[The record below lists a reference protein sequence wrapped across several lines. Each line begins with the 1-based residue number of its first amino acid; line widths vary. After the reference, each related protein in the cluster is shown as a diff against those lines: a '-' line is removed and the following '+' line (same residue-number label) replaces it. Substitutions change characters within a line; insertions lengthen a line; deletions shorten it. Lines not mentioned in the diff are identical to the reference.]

1 MGASHKEHQAHK
13 ENYQCLVISHLAP
26 DSIRQLLNPPS
37 VSSVTSCKNLGVYHE
52 KDSAN
57 ATLRCHHATVTSRR
71 IVLAILPSLF
81 ALLIFGFGFAA
92 GRYQA
97 TMNLRR
103 LISDYAKSETLGHVV
118 PKDEKASY
126 ALAYD
131 DPASAEREMDHFT
144 YAVPSVL
151 TPFVGSGPEP
161 GQHDNATINSMQ
173 FRSNRDVTMPKP
185 ANRYRIFLTGGS
197 TAFGSGASSQDKTI
211 GQYLETQLNLTFQ
224 SSNLRY
230 EVFTLA
236 SPAWTSTHERI
247 AIENRLSELEP
258 NMVISFSGCNDV
270 HWAGAGNDTFWF
282 RTYADQHFWD
292 MVNTAR
298 GIAGSPPMTDVVAP
312 PTKIDPALVGARLE
326 KNVRLSIAA
335 LAFKD
340 TRYVFVLQP
349 ALALATKPLSPREQK
364 LRAKFLPP
372 AVENFTKS
380 YQEIRSRLA
389 SIHDDHFEYLD
400 QSDAFADLSA
410 TDEIFLDS
418 YHFGDRGNAIIAKA
432 IGNGIRPQ
440 LIQPQ

>member
-1 MGASHKEHQAHK
+1 MK
-13 ENYQCLVISHLAP
+13 
-26 DSIRQLLNPPS
+26 
-37 VSSVTSCKNLGVYHE
+37 
-52 KDSAN
+52 
-57 ATLRCHHATVTSRR
+57 
-71 IVLAILPSLF
+71 
-81 ALLIFGFGFAA
+81 
-92 GRYQA
+92 
-97 TMNLRR
+97 LRR
-103 LISDYAKSETLGHVV
+103 LISDYAKSETLGRLVA
-118 PKDEKASY
+118 KDERASY

-173 FRSNRDVTMPKP
+173 FRSNREVTMPKP
-185 ANRYRIFLTGGS
+185 GNRYRIFLTGGS

-211 GQYLETQLNLTFQ
+211 GQFLETQLNLTFQ
-224 SSNLRY
+224 SSNLSY

-258 NMVISFSGCNDV
+258 DMVISFSGCNDV

-292 MVNTAR
+292 LLNTAR
-298 GIAGSPPMTDVVAP
+298 GIAGSPPMSDVVAP
-312 PTKIDPALVGARLE
+312 PTTIDPALVAARLE
-326 KNVRLSIAA
+326 KNVRLSITA
-335 LAFKD
+335 LALKN
-340 TRYVFVLQP
+340 TRYVFALQP
-349 ALALATKPLSPREQK
+349 ALAIGTKPLSPREQK
-364 LRAKFLPP
+364 LRAKFQPP

-389 SIHDDHFEYLD
+389 SIHDDHFQYLD
-400 QSDAFADLSA
+400 QSDGFAGLRS

-418 YHFGDRGNAIIAKA
+418 YHFGDKGNRIIAERIA
-432 IGNGIRPQ
+432 SDLHSTLVQSLR
-440 LIQPQ
+440 